1 MRVVKTYYMRKH
13 RYQHSLALMVKRGH
27 KWTTCIFLEYP
38 LTIEKVLNRDAD
50 QFKDAYHSIIPDD
63 PQVSKVARALRHDA
77 GATHEL
83 EHETDGFTA
92 QPRDRFII
100 Q

>member
-13 RYQHSLALMVKRGH
+13 RYQHSLALMVTRGH

-63 PQVSKVARALRHDA
+63 PQVSKVARALRLLQRMA
-77 GATHEL
+77 
-83 EHETDGFTA
+83 
-92 QPRDRFII
+92 FITYKKKSAMPKNLKEI
-100 Q
+100 IF